1 MDINTIITTWIAPI
15 VTGVIVVVVT
25 TGIGKI
31 VSIWWK
37 NRTFLKNR
45 DRGNEKYIDNIN
57 VFVTYK
63 NFQELEKGLME
74 IVKQKNNESLK
85 KIEEEEFE

>member
-1 MDINTIITTWIAPI
+1 MN
-15 VTGVIVVVVT
+15 
-25 TGIGKI
+25 K
-31 VSIWWK
+31 
-37 NRTFLKNR
+37 LK
-45 DRGNEKYIDNIN
+45 EKYIDNIN

>member
-1 MDINTIITTWIAPI
+1 MCKIIYDI
-15 VTGVIVVVVT
+15 
-25 TGIGKI
+25 
-31 VSIWWK
+31 
-37 NRTFLKNR
+37 
-45 DRGNEKYIDNIN
+45 YIFTNDQNLS
-57 VFVTYK
+57 FVTYK

>member
-1 MDINTIITTWIAPI
+1 MIQIISSMKGFTQIYE
-15 VTGVIVVVVT
+15 
-25 TGIGKI
+25 KI
-31 VSIWWK
+31 MLS
-37 NRTFLKNR
+37 FLKKSIIET
-45 DRGNEKYIDNIN
+45 GFTEKYIDNIN

-63 NFQELEKGLME
+63 NFQELEKGLIE